1 VYTLPFIFLLD
12 RPLQCTAL
20 MLGSGQHLGTAM
32 ATGHIQHAWIVTWYA
47 APGHLTSCKG
57 DGVKHAKPGTEAT

>member
-1 VYTLPFIFLLD
+1 
-12 RPLQCTAL
+12 